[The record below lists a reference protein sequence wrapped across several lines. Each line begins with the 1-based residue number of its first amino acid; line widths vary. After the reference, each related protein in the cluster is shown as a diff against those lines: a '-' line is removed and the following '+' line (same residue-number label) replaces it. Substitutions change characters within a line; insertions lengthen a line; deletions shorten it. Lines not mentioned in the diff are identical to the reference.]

1 MFPNLVMFPGVGMI
15 LVINSYLLTY
25 SNSTLTNLVSL
36 DFAENLLGSQR
47 GLVQGKFCSNLNE
60 TFKVGGKKEGTL
72 KAEFY

>member
-15 LVINSYLLTY
+15 LVLNSYLLTY

-47 GLVQGKFCSNLNE
+47 GLVQENF
-60 TFKVGGKKEGTL
+60 
-72 KAEFY
+72 AQI